1 MDKLSANFLNTP
13 AHPPS
18 SASAPGAEA
27 GRSTDA
33 LRSAEAPATH
43 RAMEA
48 LSLLRDAGR
57 QQADWI
63 KAMKQGSRQ
72 DRAGLQIPQRCG
84 ELPLPKNAERQCLNG
99 IQAPR
104 RPGTQPS
111 ISRLESVEGVREEI
125 QRRRRDREET
135 RGQDMQQRLRDE
147 IVTLKAEIQ
156 RHELK
161 AREHTQQIHELEAA
175 LEATGDKCA
184 ALTKKIG
191 EMKQRYHQRILDLEA
206 QLQEGLKGPVA
217 DAQRHSA
224 DAAHALRALLQA
236 REEQLIEEQAAAQDM
251 QKALRAKLAR
261 AQDELAK
268 ALAVARHDRCRCDVW
283 DTSVGADMGCE
294 VAPRGVCHEKTS
306 GCAPAAA
313 REGMDLSEA
322 PTRVGA
328 SSGVG
333 VTDTNAS
340 GREVGCCA
348 TSRGEAGGVSTS
360 QVTRVL
366 QETLRELSVLKS
378 KSESEREARAALA
391 RDYISQ
397 ARTRIHASSPALPSL

>member
-63 KAMKQGSRQ
+63 KAMKKGSRQ

-99 IQAPR
+99 ILAPR

-206 QLQEGLKGPVA
+206 QLQEGLKGQLPMPNGT
-217 DAQRHSA
+217 QRMLHMPSA
-224 DAAHALRALLQA
+224 PCY
-236 REEQLIEEQAAAQDM
+236 
-251 QKALRAKLAR
+251 KLAKSNSSKSR
-261 AQDELAK
+261 PL
-268 ALAVARHDRCRCDVW
+268 RRTCRRRCVPSWRVLK
-283 DTSVGADMGCE
+283 TNL
-294 VAPRGVCHEKTS
+294 PRPLPS
-306 GCAPAAA
+306 
-313 REGMDLSEA
+313 
-322 PTRVGA
+322 RVTTV
-328 SSGVG
+328 VG
-333 VTDTNAS
+333 VTFGTRPWAHIWAA
-340 GREVGCCA
+340 R
-348 TSRGEAGGVSTS
+348 SRLVAFVMRRRLDVLLQRHERGWTCRRRRQGWGQVAVSVSLTLMPLGE
-360 QVTRVL
+360 RL
-366 QETLRELSVLKS
+366 
-378 KSESEREARAALA
+378 AAL
-391 RDYISQ
+391 RP
-397 ARTRIHASSPALPSL
+397 REGKPAGCRRPK